1 MFKYLVDRASE
12 RSTWLGVIAF
22 ASSVGV
28 SVNPEIAGHVAT
40 IGVAAAGVV
49 SALTKDKQ

>member
-1 MFKYLVDRASE
+1 MFKYLLERASE

-28 SVNPEIAGHVAT
+28 TVNPEIAGNVAT
-40 IGVAAAGVV
+40 IGVAAAGLVG
-49 SALTKDKQ
+49 ALTKDRQ